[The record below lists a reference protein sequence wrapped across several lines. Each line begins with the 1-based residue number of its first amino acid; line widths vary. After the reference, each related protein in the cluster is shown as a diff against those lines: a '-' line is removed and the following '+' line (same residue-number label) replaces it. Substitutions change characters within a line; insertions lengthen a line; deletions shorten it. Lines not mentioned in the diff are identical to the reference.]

1 MDDWEEEE
9 GDKEDIDENEVGEQ
23 VGRAHMKTMLDQD
36 QREVR
41 LFQELFLED
50 GDLHSDGGGRQR
62 QFRWKQADGHVV
74 DAEGIRP
81 ESEKVRALT
90 TMPVTNLKSLRGF
103 LGLASYYRR
112 FIPDFASLAHPLH
125 LLLKKN
131 AGWRWT
137 ERQECAKNRIV
148 ECLTSAP
155 VLAHFDDVREVT
167 IQTDASQIGLGA
179 VLSQDAGEGHRPSF
193 ISRKLSDAETRYH
206 ANELECLAAVWALK
220 KFRTYIYGRHFIV
233 KTDSSSVKWMMGKK
247 ELKGKF
253 FRWVLDLQEFDF
265 TIEHVKGVDNQV
277 ADALSRNPAE
287 TIVETND
294 SQTEETCCIAVNMP
308 ETGLAS
314 NEVALLQQQD
324 GQLRPIFV
332 SLSSPIQNNMSQRF
346 VIRVGKLQ
354 PIEPPSSP
362 FQLIGVDHL
371 GPFKE
376 TPSGHRHVI
385 VCIDYLTKWV
395 EMASVPDTSTKF
407 VTIFLESNI
416 LYRHGTPQRIISDQ
430 GSCFTSELFEEWI
443 RKWGIQHI
451 QATAEHPET
460 NGLVERVNRTLTLA
474 LCAFI
479 NAQHNDWD
487 KHLAAA
493 AYAINTARQ
502 STTEITPFELVNGRQ
517 PVLPVERL
525 FPWPAEE
532 QEIHVDFLS
541 REKSQHTRYERNR
554 DKDYDRR

>member
-1 MDDWEEEE
+1 MDKVLAGLKWHMCLVYLDDVLVFGKTFEEHLARLEL
-9 GDKEDIDENEVGEQ
+9 VLTALEQ
-23 VGRAHMKTMLDQD
+23 ANLTLNVNKCVFGSTMVSHL
-36 QREVR
+36 
-41 LFQELFLED
+41 
-50 GDLHSDGGGRQR
+50 
-62 QFRWKQADGHVV
+62 GHVV

-112 FIPDFASLAHPLH
+112 FIPDFAALARPLH

-137 ERQECAKNRIV
+137 ERQEGAKNRIV
-148 ECLTSAP
+148 ERLTSAP

-179 VLSQDAGEGHRPSF
+179 VLSQDAGEGHRPVSF

-206 ANELECLAAVWALK
+206 ANELECLAVVWALK
-220 KFRTYIYGRHFIV
+220 KFRTYVYGRHFIV

-253 FRWVLDLQEFDF
+253 SRWVLDLQEFDF

-324 GQLRPIFV
+324 GQL
-332 SLSSPIQNNMSQRF
+332 
-346 VIRVGKLQ
+346 
-354 PIEPPSSP
+354 
-362 FQLIGVDHL
+362 
-371 GPFKE
+371 
-376 TPSGHRHVI
+376 
-385 VCIDYLTKWV
+385 
-395 EMASVPDTSTKF
+395 
-407 VTIFLESNI
+407 
-416 LYRHGTPQRIISDQ
+416 
-430 GSCFTSELFEEWI
+430 
-443 RKWGIQHI
+443 
-451 QATAEHPET
+451 
-460 NGLVERVNRTLTLA
+460 
-474 LCAFI
+474 
-479 NAQHNDWD
+479 
-487 KHLAAA
+487 
-493 AYAINTARQ
+493 
-502 STTEITPFELVNGRQ
+502 
-517 PVLPVERL
+517 
-525 FPWPAEE
+525 
-532 QEIHVDFLS
+532 
-541 REKSQHTRYERNR
+541 
-554 DKDYDRR
+554 